1 MFSPRYLQKQF
12 SKQQCFYPDILYQI
26 CIKMSLR
33 NDKKLVKHFKFDRAS
48 ISNPVY
54 IIPEPNPY
62 FPNTKSQKK
71 NKQYD

>member
-1 MFSPRYLQKQF
+1 
-12 SKQQCFYPDILYQI
+12 
-26 CIKMSLR
+26 MSLR

-71 NKQYD
+71 TNNMTDILALLFILLKPKPLILMV